1 MSLKTVIIVLVIGA
15 VIIAGMV
22 PLLTEDIIN
31 NFLVY
36 ALVLWLFI
44 IICCIELHFLCI
56 FCFYDEITEDCNNT
70 EIID

>member
-15 VIIAGMV
+15 VIIAGML

-44 IICCIELHFLCI
+44 MICCIELYFFCI
-56 FCFYDEITEDCNNT
+56 FWLYDEITKDCNNT